1 MKSSE
6 PKKDGALPA
15 GDLNR
20 LAQRDIGKVAR
31 LFRESGFRYRVF
43 DAETGEHQMVDPV
56 RPLPPLDHVPPVWPP
71 PLNAEASV
79 PRAAAGVTLTRATEV
94 APARVEIRAAAAT
107 ARAEEIFRSVAD
119 GSALPAGAVAT
130 PRPTPTPAPPSSVAP
145 TPPVVHRH
153 APLPASAP
161 APAPRRAMRPT
172 PVSPAAPPPMDVAA
186 PVSAVFDVGI
196 AAIAVEMQVEP
207 TVGAI
212 FASLFQPPA
221 TPAQRDTDST
231 ANVLGGLLGK
241 FPER

>member
-1 MKSSE
+1 MKSGE

-15 GDLNR
+15 GELNR

-71 PLNAEASV
+71 PLDAEERV
-79 PRAAAGVTLTRATEV
+79 PRAAGAAVARATEV
-94 APARVEIRAAAAT
+94 APARVEIRATAAT

-119 GSALPAGAVAT
+119 GSALPAAT
-130 PRPTPTPAPPSSVAP
+130 AAAPRPTAAPAPPAG
-145 TPPVVHRH
+145 
-153 APLPASAP
+153 AP
-161 APAPRRAMRPT
+161 APAATRRHVSAPAAATAPPVRVEAPA
-172 PVSPAAPPPMDVAA
+172 PVSVPSRMELGA
-186 PVSAVFDVGI
+186 PVSAVFDAGLVPL
-196 AAIAVEMQVEP
+196 AAELEVEP
-207 TVGAI
+207 TVGAV
-212 FASLFQPPA
+212 FDRLFQAPP
-221 TPAQRDTDST
+221 TPARRDTDST